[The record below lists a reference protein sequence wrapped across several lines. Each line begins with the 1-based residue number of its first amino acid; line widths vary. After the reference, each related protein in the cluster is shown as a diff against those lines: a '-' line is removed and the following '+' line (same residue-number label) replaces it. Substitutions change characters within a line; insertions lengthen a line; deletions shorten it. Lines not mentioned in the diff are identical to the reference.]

1 MRRACSIVAWQFL
14 PSENGAGEANDAES
28 TADGGAAL
36 VRRRGRPHAATS
48 AMPDEGGDAFGV
60 ALQDLS
66 RENDGGA
73 KILSRRRRNVEGAR
87 TSAGGRRRGRRAARA
102 MLGARPCACRSL
114 PRAVSTPRTLPL
126 HVHGRH
132 LDVSWRVVASCVT
145 QHSPPWSQAHSS
157 DATTAVGTSPEP
169 PRFDDRVTGG
179 RAVTCRAAPS
189 RPSAAHTTDRL
200 WKCGHLAF
208 WARGPRP
215 CGNSRPRCCA
225 A

>member
-1 MRRACSIVAWQFL
+1 
-14 PSENGAGEANDAES
+14 
-28 TADGGAAL
+28 
-36 VRRRGRPHAATS
+36 VRRTTRDRSS
-48 AMPDEGGDAFGV
+48 AMARCSFVDEAGHTRPPAPCLTRV
-60 ALQDLS
+60 A
-66 RENDGGA
+66 
-73 KILSRRRRNVEGAR
+73 ILSGWPSRTCQEKTTAARRFFRAAGGTWRVRG
-87 TSAGGRRRGRRAARA
+87 TSAGGKRRGRRAARA

-145 QHSPPWSQAHSS
+145 QHAPPCSQAHSS

-179 RAVTCRAAPS
+179 RTVTCRADPS
-189 RPSAAHTTDRL
+189 RPTAAHTTDRL
-200 WKCGHLAF
+200 WKCGHLAC